1 MWTNAFHL
9 ICLARVHLMI
19 DEQAIGGNGDGDHD
33 HTCKS
38 SSNSEKMKKT
48 SHKAKVYN
56 RVLLLP
62 SKVQ

>member
-1 MWTNAFHL
+1 ME
-9 ICLARVHLMI
+9 IMI
-19 DEQAIGGNGDGDHD
+19 THAKVLQIVRRW
-33 HTCKS
+33 S
-38 SSNSEKMKKT
+38 KT